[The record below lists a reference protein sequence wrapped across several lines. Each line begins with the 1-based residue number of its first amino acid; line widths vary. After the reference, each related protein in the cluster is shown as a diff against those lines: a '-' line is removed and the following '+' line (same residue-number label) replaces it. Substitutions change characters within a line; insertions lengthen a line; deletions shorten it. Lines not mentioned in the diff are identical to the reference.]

1 MDDETFLDDEIYDD
15 NATDHHPVDD
25 LMVADARGGSPAP
38 GGEGDSDADF
48 DIATLGVE
56 VASMDLAPASC
67 FTPAHLSALV
77 GCDVES
83 LGTNTSL
90 EMRADA
96 AEEDLS
102 AVGALMPRLAQLRMN
117 TSIVPTMR
125 AFGSQFQSLRV
136 LWIARAGV
144 EDLSGVTSLVRLTE
158 LYASFNDIAD
168 VSPLAEMDFLEVL
181 DLEGNRVEDED
192 APDYLNVCP
201 ALRELSLEGNPIAK
215 RVSYRRE
222 VCVAVK
228 RLRTLDDSPVTDA
241 DRSVLELNNADAA
254 SADRFAELELVAD
267 GIKYAAVG
275 IDDPDAVTT
284 RDDATGELRVALAD
298 EALGGALDAD
308 AGAGAPLWG
317 ERKQNEPALERP
329 GTARALARAN
339 SLGASIRGA
348 AAEARDGGDSRRP
361 FTAGGLSRPSTAASW
376 SATRSASRPSTA
388 SRPGTTSSSRSGSRE
403 RPGTGRSLGS
413 GAGSGSG
420 AAVSGDGSSSSS
432 SFGRLDSL
440 FWRKNQQ
447 KETRAGVATGGEGRD
462 DDDARDPNGAA
473 SALTRGEGTLVGNP
487 AALLSRRRRAASRE
501 RDDADAKTGGTG
513 GTDDAPRGT
522 GASSARAEE
531 DVLDQLR
538 RWKIETAETF
548 SRFAAAR
555 RGEAFDRDSVFFE
568 HPSKTATAAATRASS
583 RAGSGHVCPRFA
595 PQPPTAPK
603 PPGAP
608 GGPRRPPACAAA
620 GARPAKRAS
629 SALAENAPVSGEAL
643 RRRNPRLAGARPV
656 SRPAADRLVLE

>member
-38 GGEGDSDADF
+38 GGEGDSDADL

-192 APDYLNVCP
+192 APDYLNMCP

-241 DRSVLELNNADAA
+241 DRSVLELKNADAA
-254 SADRFAELELVAD
+254 SVDRFAELELVAD

-413 GAGSGSG
+413 GA
-420 AAVSGDGSSSSS
+420 AFPGDGSVPSSS

-440 FWRKNQQ
+440 FWRKNKQ
-447 KETRAGVATGGEGRD
+447 KETRAGVSLPGGEEEGD
-462 DDDARDPNGAA
+462 ETGSEEAA

-487 AALLSRRRRAASRE
+487 AAVLSRRRRAAKKSRQDE
-501 RDDADAKTGGTG
+501 DAGAETRKTS
-513 GTDDAPRGT
+513 DAPNANGEPAT
-522 GASSARAEE
+522 VEE
-531 DVLDQLR
+531 LVLDQLR
-538 RWKIETAETF
+538 RWKMEMAETF
-548 SRFAAAR
+548 SRLAAER
-555 RGEAFDRDSVFFE
+555 RGGDSE
-568 HPSKTATAAATRASS
+568 ESENPAAIGSS
-583 RAGSGHVCPRFA
+583 DAGSGNVRARFAPQPPAVPKPPPPRFA
-595 PQPPTAPK
+595 PQPPD
-603 PPGAP
+603 AP
-608 GGPRRPPACAAA
+608 GGPRRPPGRAAA

-629 SALAENAPVSGEAL
+629 SALAENGPVSGEAL
-643 RRRNPRLAGARPV
+643 RRRNPRPNSARPS
-656 SRPAADRLVLE
+656 SRPAVDRLVLE